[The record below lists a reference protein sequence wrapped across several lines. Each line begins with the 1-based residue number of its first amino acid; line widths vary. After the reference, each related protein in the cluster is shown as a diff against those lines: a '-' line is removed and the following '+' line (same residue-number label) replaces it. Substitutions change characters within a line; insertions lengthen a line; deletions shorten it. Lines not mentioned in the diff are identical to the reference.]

1 MKTKWIIL
9 TAVLQVMVLVF
20 MAGER
25 EWVLRTGRTLY
36 LRTVPVDPRDAMRG
50 DYVSLSYD
58 ISRVPRDLWRGRL
71 AGTDLSM
78 LPADTVVYAALNLSD
93 NLVAELVGLDLDPPL
108 SGCFIRGRME
118 RQWWRG
124 NNNMINVRYGIE
136 AFFTQQGRAEEI
148 ERNRRQGSL
157 QIPLEM
163 EVAIGSGGMAV
174 LKGYRKCDLGIKLDL
189 EVPHAN
195 THGKTKRST
204 GAVISLVNLS
214 SNSLAVIDSLQALA
228 LLPDTTQWNE
238 NVKWNWKSTPVRD
251 PLRVVLL
258 PPGQTHQIKISFS
271 DPFWSVFK
279 TENGKSEPPT
289 ILTNITN
296 DWMARFRFEY
306 RPPDKQQCANLTN
319 STQIWHGKLTSPVF
333 SPPSAEN

>member
-1 MKTKWIIL
+1 
-9 TAVLQVMVLVF
+9 
-20 MAGER
+20 
-25 EWVLRTGRTLY
+25 
-36 LRTVPVDPRDAMRG
+36 MRC
-50 DYVSLSYD
+50 S
-58 ISRVPRDLWRGRL
+58 IF
-71 AGTDLSM
+71 A
-78 LPADTVVYAALNLSD
+78 YAK
-93 NLVAELVGLDLDPPL
+93 
-108 SGCFIRGRME
+108 
-118 RQWWRG
+118 
-124 NNNMINVRYGIE
+124 Y
-136 AFFTQQGRAEEI
+136 
-148 ERNRRQGSL
+148 
-157 QIPLEM
+157 
-163 EVAIGSGGMAV
+163 
-174 LKGYRKCDLGIKLDL
+174 
-189 EVPHAN
+189 
-195 THGKTKRST
+195 HGKTKRST

-319 STQIWHGKLTSPVF
+319 STQIWHVATVWH
-333 SPPSAEN
+333 